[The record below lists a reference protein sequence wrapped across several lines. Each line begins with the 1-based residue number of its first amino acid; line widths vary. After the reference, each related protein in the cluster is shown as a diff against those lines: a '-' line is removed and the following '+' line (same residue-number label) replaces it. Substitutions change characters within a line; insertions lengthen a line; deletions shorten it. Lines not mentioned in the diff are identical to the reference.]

1 VAWVETQS
9 MSFAARHS
17 ERDATATASLLG
29 RLEAFRATL
38 EQRFPR
44 APAELTV
51 IVHSSP
57 AQLAMAHPWLPLA
70 RLAAAPASRRY
81 FAGWFTAREI
91 HVLAPRLLAK
101 RASSVPGSREA
112 LRLSSLHEYAHVVIG
127 LNNPGLPPPFT
138 PRSFRRYL
146 RWTWLCEG
154 AATHLSGQ
162 SRLLAPA
169 VARRLRDG
177 RAPSFPPATRDAQLL
192 GGTLF
197 DLLEDAGR
205 ADASVELASRL
216 DPEGPER
223 ALERAFG
230 RPLREVEF
238 EWREYLADFAAA
250 RPPASP
256 ANGAGPER

>member
-1 VAWVETQS
+1 
-9 MSFAARHS
+9 MSFVARHS
-17 ERDATATASLLG
+17 ERDAAATGALLG
-29 RLEAFRATL
+29 RLEDFRATL
-38 EQRFPR
+38 ERRFPL

-51 IVHSSP
+51 VVHSSP
-57 AQLAMAHPWLPLA
+57 TQLAMAHPWLPLA

-91 HVLAPRLLAK
+91 HVLAPRLLAE
-101 RASSVPGSREA
+101 RASSVPGSLEA

-138 PRSFRRYL
+138 PHSFRRYV
-146 RWTWLCEG
+146 RWAWLCEG

-162 SRLLAPA
+162 SRLMGPA

-177 RAPSFPPATRDAQLL
+177 GAPAFPPDARDAQLL

-205 ADASVELASRL
+205 ADAGAELASRL
-216 DPEGPER
+216 HPDGPER
-223 ALERAFG
+223 ALESAFG
-230 RPLREVEF
+230 RPRREIEG
-238 EWREYLADFAAA
+238 EWREYLAGAAAA
-250 RPPASP
+250 RPQS
-256 ANGAGPER
+256 